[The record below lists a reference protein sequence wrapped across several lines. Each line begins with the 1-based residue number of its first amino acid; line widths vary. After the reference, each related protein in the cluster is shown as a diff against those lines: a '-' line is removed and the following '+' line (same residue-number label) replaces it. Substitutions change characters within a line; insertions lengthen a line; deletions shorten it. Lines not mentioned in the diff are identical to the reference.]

1 MDESLERWGYVLE
14 SRGMIASRSQT
25 ETGVNSEGYRTRGLN
40 NWGQKKKSHG
50 QCTREVRLQECR
62 QGGVGGGR
70 VSGGFLTEH
79 YIKLWHCKKRL
90 CLGSA
95 LFPHFTAVL
104 CLLLTT
110 RGHTFSSP
118 SLHSATS
125 CPTGS
130 EYANGAAASS
140 THT

>member
-1 MDESLERWGYVLE
+1 M
-14 SRGMIASRSQT
+14 
-25 ETGVNSEGYRTRGLN
+25 
-40 NWGQKKKSHG
+40 
-50 QCTREVRLQECR
+50 
-62 QGGVGGGR
+62 
-70 VSGGFLTEH
+70 TEH
-79 YIKLWHCKKRL
+79 YIKLGYCKKRL

-95 LFPHFTAVL
+95 LFPYFTVGL

-110 RGHTFSSP
+110 RGHTCSSP